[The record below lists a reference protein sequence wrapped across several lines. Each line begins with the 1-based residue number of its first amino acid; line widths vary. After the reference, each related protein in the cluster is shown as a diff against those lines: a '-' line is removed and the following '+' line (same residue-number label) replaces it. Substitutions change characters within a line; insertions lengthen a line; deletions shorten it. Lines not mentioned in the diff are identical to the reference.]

1 MVIVTHKHHILPK
14 YKGGTNDPS
23 NLVEV
28 SVTQH
33 AMFHYC
39 NWQLW
44 GDKRDWLAWKGL
56 TGEVGR
62 EDIIKQLRLEGSK
75 KGLEISHKKGSTP
88 ARVAAARKSQPLATA
103 AALLPAA
110 IEKRRK
116 SLREGIDS
124 LTSDERKERF
134 SREQTAEVLRR
145 KSDLL
150 RSFKS
155 LTVQTPD
162 GVKEVEGSLNEI
174 SVLLGI
180 GEKSLRPLIRKGKL
194 KKLGFFLISKNPW

>member
-1 MVIVTHKHHILPK
+1 MVIMAHRHHILPK
-14 YKGGTNDPS
+14 YKGGADNPT

-62 EDIIKQLRLEGSK
+62 EEIIEQLRLEGAK
-75 KGLEISHKKGSTP
+75 KGLEISHKKGPTP

-103 AALLPAA
+103 AALMPAA
-110 IEKRRK
+110 LEKRRK
-116 SLREGIDS
+116 SLRDGIDS
-124 LTSDERKERF
+124 LTPGERKERF

-162 GVKEVEGSLNEI
+162 GVKEVEGSLKEI
-174 SVLLGI
+174 SALLGI
-180 GEKSLRPLIRKGKL
+180 EEKSVRPLIRKGKL
-194 KKLGFFLISKNPW
+194 KKLGFFLISKNPL

>member
-1 MVIVTHKHHILPK
+1 
-14 YKGGTNDPS
+14 
-23 NLVEV
+23 
-28 SVTQH
+28 
-33 AMFHYC
+33 MFHYC

-62 EDIIKQLRLEGSK
+62 EEIIKQLRLEGAK
-75 KGLEISHKKGSTP
+75 KGLEISHKKGPTP

-103 AALLPAA
+103 AALMPAA
-110 IEKRRK
+110 LEKRRK
-116 SLREGIDS
+116 SLRDGIDS
-124 LTSDERKERF
+124 LTPGERKERF

-162 GVKEVEGSLNEI
+162 GVKEVEGSLKEI
-174 SVLLGI
+174 SALLGI
-180 GEKSLRPLIRKGKL
+180 EEKSVRPLIRKGKL

>member
-1 MVIVTHKHHILPK
+1 MAHRHHILPK
-14 YKGGTNDPS
+14 YKGGADNPT

-62 EDIIKQLRLEGSK
+62 EEIIEQLRLEGAK
-75 KGLEISHKKGSTP
+75 KGLEISHKKGPTP

-103 AALLPAA
+103 AALMPAA
-110 IEKRRK
+110 LEKRRK
-116 SLREGIDS
+116 SLRDGIDS
-124 LTSDERKERF
+124 LTPGERKERF

-162 GVKEVEGSLNEI
+162 GVKEVEGSLKEI
-174 SVLLGI
+174 SALLGI
-180 GEKSLRPLIRKGKL
+180 EEKSVRPLIRKGKL
-194 KKLGFFLISKNPW
+194 KKLGFFLISKNPL

>member
-1 MVIVTHKHHILPK
+1 MTHKHHILPK
-14 YKGGTNDPS
+14 YKGGTDDPK
-23 NLVEV
+23 NLIEI
-28 SVTQH
+28 SVTRH

-44 GDKRDWLAWKGL
+44 GDRRDWLAWKGL
-56 TGEVGR
+56 TGEIGR
-62 EDIIKQLRLEGSK
+62 EEVIKQLRFEGSK
-75 KGLEISHKKGSTP
+75 KGLEISHKRGSTP

-103 AALLPAA
+103 AALMPDAL
-110 IEKRRK
+110 EKRKK

-124 LTSDERKERF
+124 LTPEERKERF
-134 SREQTAEVLRR
+134 SRKQTTEVLRR

-155 LTVQTPD
+155 LTVQTPE
-162 GVKEVEGSLNEI
+162 GVKEVEGSLREI
-174 SVLLGI
+174 SALLGI
-180 GEKSLRPLIRKGKL
+180 EEKSVSPLIRKGKL

>member
-1 MVIVTHKHHILPK
+1 MAHRHHILPK
-14 YKGGTNDPS
+14 YKGGADNPT

-62 EDIIKQLRLEGSK
+62 EEIIEQLRLEGAK
-75 KGLEISHKKGSTP
+75 KGLEISHKKGPTL

-103 AALLPAA
+103 AALMPAA
-110 IEKRRK
+110 LEKRRK
-116 SLREGIDS
+116 SLRDGIDS
-124 LTSDERKERF
+124 LTPGERKERF

-155 LTVQTPD
+155 LTVQNPD
-162 GVKEVEGSLNEI
+162 GVKEVEGSLKEI
-174 SVLLGI
+174 SALLGI
-180 GEKSLRPLIRKGKL
+180 EEKSVRPLIRKGKL
-194 KKLGFFLISKNPW
+194 KKLGFFLISKNPL

>member
-1 MVIVTHKHHILPK
+1 MVIMTHKHHILPK
-14 YKGGTNDPS
+14 YKGGTDNPS

-62 EDIIKQLRLEGSK
+62 EEIIKQLRLEGAK
-75 KGLEISHKKGSTP
+75 KGLKISHKKGPTP

-103 AALLPAA
+103 AALMPAA
-110 IEKRRK
+110 LEKRRK
-116 SLREGIDS
+116 SLRDGIDS
-124 LTSDERKERF
+124 LTPGERKERF
-134 SREQTAEVLRR
+134 SREQTAEILRR

-162 GVKEVEGSLNEI
+162 GVKEVEGSLKEI
-174 SVLLGI
+174 SALLGI
-180 GEKSLRPLIRKGKL
+180 EEKSVRPLIRKGKL
-194 KKLGFFLISKNPW
+194 KKLGFFLISKNLW